1 MVRCFFQ
8 DSSMPLFTDALKR
21 AIFGAALAF
30 IGSQSLAAAIPAGV
44 TKVTSVEG
52 ITEYRLDANG
62 LRILLAPDESK
73 PTTTVNM
80 TYLVGSRHENY
91 GETGMAHLLEHM
103 LFKGS
108 PTMPNA
114 LGEFSKR
121 GLQANGTTSVDR
133 TNYYASFAANP
144 ETLAWYLNWQADA
157 MINASIKR
165 EDLDTEM
172 TVVRNE
178 MESGENNPFRILWQ
192 KMLSI
197 AYEWHN
203 YGKTPIGARSDVENV
218 DIAQLRAFYKTY
230 YQPDNAVLIV
240 TGKFDPSVVLSEV
253 VKSFGKIPR
262 PTRTLPPEY
271 TVDPVQD
278 GERSVTLR
286 RVGGAPLVATMY
298 HVPSAAHKD
307 FAALDLASMILADTP
322 SGRLYKALVPGK
334 QAASVFG
341 FTMDRTAP
349 GTVMFG
355 ASLQPGMDQA
365 ASLKTLTETLESIAK
380 HPFTQEEL
388 DRVRN
393 QWLKSWDQM
402 FSDAQRVS
410 SGLSEAVAVGDWR
423 LWFLSRD
430 RIRAAT
436 LAQVQQAAEQY
447 LTQSNRTEGQYIPTE
462 KPVRAPAF
470 SKPDLSAELKDYVG
484 DAQLK
489 QAEAFDPDPNNIDKR
504 TQRKTVKLSNGSLS
518 LALLPKE
525 SRGERVHT
533 VIQLKFGDVESLKG
547 QRIASIATPDLLLS
561 GTAQLTRQQIK
572 DRIDALGGQ
581 VSVSGSGTTVNISL
595 STTRQN
601 IDPLVRFILDVIRE
615 ANFPQSELDEYKAK
629 LLTSIKSS
637 MTEPTAIASRMLARH
652 DSPWPKDDIRYQ
664 PSFDESIDAVNTLK
678 REMLVAF
685 HKKFYGAT
693 HAAAAAVGSFDPAAL
708 QATLTESLNKW
719 SAGAAYSRIPNPYR
733 AIKPV
738 QMQALTPDKANAF
751 YTAAMPLKMQ
761 DTDPDY
767 AALSLANFLLG
778 TSETS
783 RLWLRVREKEGL
795 SYNVRSRLNVSA
807 FEPSGSWG
815 VYAIFSPENRS
826 KVEAAIREEFE
837 RVLKDGFSQTE
848 VQDGIKALLNYRKLA
863 RAQDSGLTGAWVNY
877 LDSGRTFAW
886 AAELDR
892 KLAALTADQVNTVVR
907 KYLKPAEFSSVAAGD
922 FEKKK

>member
-1 MVRCFFQ
+1 M
-8 DSSMPLFTDALKR
+8 SLFTDALKR
-21 AIFGAALAF
+21 AFVGAALAF
-30 IGSQSLAAAIPAGV
+30 LGSQTLAASIPTGM
-44 TKVTSVEG
+44 TKITSVEG

-103 LFKGS
+103 LFKGT
-108 PTMPNA
+108 PNLPNA

-144 ETLAWYLNWQADA
+144 DTLAWYLNWQADA

-192 KMLSI
+192 KMLSL

-218 DIAQLRAFYKTY
+218 DIAQLRAFYRTY
-230 YQPDNAVLIV
+230 YQPDNAVLII
-240 TGKFDPSVVLSEV
+240 TGKFDTAGVLEDV
-253 VKSFGKIPR
+253 MKSFGKIPK
-262 PTRTLPPEY
+262 PTRKLPPEY

-278 GERSVTLR
+278 GERSLMLR
-286 RVGGAPLVATMY
+286 RVGGAPLVAAMY

-307 FAALDLASMILADTP
+307 FAALDLASMILSDTP
-322 SGRLYKALVPGK
+322 SGRVYKAMVPNK

-365 ASLKTLTETLESIAK
+365 VSLQTLTKTLEAIAE

-402 FSDAQRVS
+402 FSDAQKVS
-410 SGLSEAVAVGDWR
+410 SSLSEAVAIGDWR

-436 LAQVQQAAEQY
+436 LAQVQQAATQY

-462 KPVRAPAF
+462 KPVRAPLF
-470 SKPDLSAELKDYVG
+470 TKPDLTAELKDYVG
-484 DAQLK
+484 DVQLK
-489 QAEAFDPDPNNIDKR
+489 QAEAFDPDPNNIDQR
-504 TQRKTVKLSNGSLS
+504 TQRKTVKLANGTLK

-525 SRGERVHT
+525 SRGERVQT
-533 VIQLKFGDVESLKG
+533 LIQLKFGDVASLKG
-547 QRIASIATPDLLLS
+547 QRMGSIATPDLLLS
-561 GTAQLTRQQIK
+561 GTPQLTRQQIK

-581 VSVSGSGTTVNISL
+581 VGISGSGTSVNISL
-595 STTRQN
+595 ATTRPN
-601 IDPLVRFILDVIRE
+601 IEALTRFVLDVVRQ
-615 ANFPQSELDEYKAK
+615 ANFPQDQLDEYKGK

-637 MTEPTAIASRMLARH
+637 MTEPNAIASRMLSRH
-652 DSPWPKDDIRYQ
+652 DNPWSKDDIRYQ
-664 PSFDESIDAVNTLK
+664 PTFEESIAAVTALS
-678 REMLVAF
+678 RDDIVMF
-685 HKKFYGAT
+685 HNKFYGVVHVT
-693 HAAAAAVGSFDPAAL
+693 AAAVGSFDAL
-708 QATLTESLNKW
+708 VLENTLTQTL
-719 SAGAAYSRIPNPYR
+719 SAWQTGMAYARVPNPFR
-733 AIKPV
+733 EVKPE
-738 QMQALTPDKANAF
+738 QMQALTPDKANAV
-751 YTAAMPLKMQ
+751 YIAAMPLKMQ

-783 RLWLRVREKEGL
+783 RLWLRVREQDGL
-795 SYNVRSRLNVSA
+795 SYNVRTRLSVSA

-815 VYAIFSPENRS
+815 VYAIFSPENRQ
-826 KVEAAIREEFE
+826 KVESAIREEFE
-837 RVLKDGFSQTE
+837 RVLKDGFSQAE
-848 VQDGIKALLNYRKLA
+848 VQDGIKAMLNYRKLG
-863 RAQDSGLTGAWVNY
+863 RAQDGSLTGAWVNY
-877 LDSGRTFAW
+877 LDTDRTFAW

-892 KLAALTADQVNTVVR
+892 KLAALSADQVNTVLR
-907 KYLKPAEFSSVAAGD
+907 KYLKPTTFSSVAAGD

>member
-1 MVRCFFQ
+1 
-8 DSSMPLFTDALKR
+8 MPLFTDALKR
-21 AIFGAALAF
+21 AILGAAVAF
-30 IGSQSLAAAIPAGV
+30 IGSQTLAAAIPAGI

-108 PTMPNA
+108 PAMPNA

-240 TGKFDPSVVLSEV
+240 TGKFDPSVVLNDV

-286 RVGGAPLVATMY
+286 RVGGAPLVAAMY

-307 FAALDLASMILADTP
+307 FAAIDLASMILGDTP
-322 SGRLYKALVPGK
+322 SGRLYKAMVPGK

-355 ASLQPGMDQA
+355 ASLQPGMDQS

-402 FSDAQRVS
+402 FSDAQKVS

-430 RIRAAT
+430 RIRAVT

-462 KPVRAPAF
+462 KPVRAPVF

-489 QAEAFDPDPNNIDKR
+489 QAEAFDPDPNNIDQR

-533 VIQLKFGDVESLKG
+533 VIQLKFGNVESLKG

-561 GTAQLTRQQIK
+561 GTAQRTRQQIK

-595 STTRQN
+595 STTRPN
-601 IDPLVRFILDVIRE
+601 IDPLVRFILDVVRE
-615 ANFPQSELDEYKAK
+615 ANFPQSEVDEYKGK

-652 DSPWPKDDIRYQ
+652 DNPWPRDDIRYQ
-664 PSFDESIDAVNTLK
+664 PSFDESIEAVNTLK
-678 REMLVAF
+678 REMLVDF
-685 HKKFYGAT
+685 HKKFYGVAHVT
-693 HAAAAAVGSFDPAAL
+693 AAAVGSFDPTAL
-708 QATLTESLNKW
+708 ESTLTQSLNSW
-719 SAGAAYSRIPNPYR
+719 AAGAAYSRIPNPYR

-795 SYNVRSRLNVSA
+795 SYNVRTRLNVSS

-837 RVLKDGFSQTE
+837 RVIRDGFSQAE

-877 LDSGRTFAW
+877 LDTGRTFAW

-892 KLAALTADQVNTVVR
+892 KMANLTADQVNAVIR